1 MPQQPHIHTHTQSPQ
16 LLTKRLTSHPLLFLA
31 HFSLNML
38 FLVVAFILYFIAH
51 FYLNMVVVS
60 SCLLLFLEPKKAI
73 PSPSFWVLEERG
85 MGNFAHFAK
94 LLGFRGTST
103 LVTLRE
109 RERERERNTDRH
121 TDRRTS
127 FADQIGRRD
136 SQTKL
141 PTLRRHV
148 QQHY

>member
-1 MPQQPHIHTHTQSPQ
+1 
-16 LLTKRLTSHPLLFLA
+16 
-31 HFSLNML
+31 ML

-51 FYLNMVVVS
+51 FSLNMVVVS
-60 SCLLLFLEPKKAI
+60 SGLLLFLEPKKAI

-94 LLGFRGTST
+94 LLGFTETST
-103 LVTLRE
+103 LVTL